1 MAISKDDVIYAAKLA
16 RIEVPEDQIDR
27 LAKDMAGI
35 VAFVEKI
42 NEVDTSKVEPL
53 LSVQDLSNVM
63 REDVPGPVLPVAT
76 VEKLAPR
83 FESGHIVVPAVIE

>member
-1 MAISKDDVIYAAKLA
+1 MAISKEDVIYAAKLA

-42 NEVDTSKVEPL
+42 NEVDTAEVEPL

-63 REDVPGPVLPVAT
+63 REDVPGPVLSVET

>member
-1 MAISKDDVIYAAKLA
+1 MAISKSDDVYAAKLA
-16 RIEVPEDQIDR
+16 RIEVAEDQIDR
-27 LAKDMAGI
+27 LAKDRAGI